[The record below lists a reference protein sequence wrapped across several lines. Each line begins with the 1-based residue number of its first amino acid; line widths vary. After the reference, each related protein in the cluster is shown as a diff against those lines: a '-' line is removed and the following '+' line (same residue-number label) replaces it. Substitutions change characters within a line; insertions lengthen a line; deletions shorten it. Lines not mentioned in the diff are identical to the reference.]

1 MNERILRHFGS
12 ALVALFLCLVPLV
25 ANADVVF
32 DRAPL
37 TVTTA
42 NGKVH
47 TFSVELALDN
57 DQRARGLMF
66 RRTMPKDAGMLFD
79 FGTTRQVMMWM
90 RNTYLPLDML
100 FIARDGKVM
109 TIHENA
115 VPLSE
120 SIIDSRVPVAFVLEL
135 NAGVVKRLGIAEGDH
150 VDAPRIAA
158 TVPAAKP

>member
-1 MNERILRHFGS
+1 MQERILRRTGS
-12 ALVALFLCLVPLV
+12 ALVALFLCLVPFL
-25 ANADVVF
+25 ARAEVVF

-37 TVTTA
+37 TVTTTD
-42 NGKVH
+42 GKVH
-47 TFSVELALDN
+47 TFTVELALDN
-57 DQRARGLMF
+57 EQRAQGLMF
-66 RRTMPKDAGMLFD
+66 RRTMAKDAGMLFD

-90 RNTYLPLDML
+90 KNTYLPLDML

-109 TIHENA
+109 TVRENA
-115 VPLSE
+115 VPHSE

-135 NAGVVKRLGIAEGDH
+135 NAGVVERLGIAEGDR